1 MTFDIF
7 FSICQTPVD
16 GHTPNE
22 KTMWS
27 NFFEQVRLADELGYQ
42 TAWVAETHLSCQVQ
56 KKTSFAVIPEFQGE
70 IGLNTDIL
78 QLAHAVFAQTKHI
91 HVGSAIRNILTN
103 GGPIF
108 QAESLKTF
116 LSLQAQTPWAD
127 RRLNLG
133 FASGRFEFSNRPFG
147 IKPRSRLEEAA
158 WPALKGKILHQA
170 TELFLR
176 LLDNEHLTH
185 LDLTPITLRETDFRS
200 PEDWQKVRQP
210 FLDSSND
217 KNSLQNKARLEA
229 QDSIE
234 VIHVDSFYDFEKIGV
249 IPFEAPMTQLDLTL
263 GSHDPA
269 LQIKA
274 NQYRPVGVFNL
285 SITPPKV
292 IEETHARM
300 KQHFHPDG
308 GPWTRAHMPRTA
320 MVFLNADD
328 RLTAGEQTKQATQEA
343 TKAWQNYWRA
353 MEGTLDSKKVEQAVH
368 NALVGNAEEIAQQII
383 EKYHPEDRLMLWFD
397 FNNHNSKAVC
407 QMQSW
412 FMQKVRPLLDH
423 NWSPLST

>member
-7 FSICQTPVD
+7 FSICQTPVN
-16 GHTPNE
+16 GSTPNE

-27 NFFEQVRLADELGYQ
+27 NFFEQIRLADELGYE

-56 KKTSFAVIPEFQGE
+56 KQTSHGVIPQFQGE

-78 QLAHAVFAQTKHI
+78 QLAHVVFAQTQTI
-91 HVGSAIRNILTN
+91 NIGSAIRNILTN
-103 GGPIF
+103 GGPIY

-116 LSLQAQTPWAD
+116 LSLNEQTPWRD
-127 RRLNLG
+127 RRLNFG

-147 IKPRSRLEEAA
+147 IKPRSELEQLV

-176 LLDNEHLTH
+176 LLDNEALSSS
-185 LDLTPITLRETDFRS
+185 DLSPITLAATDFRS
-200 PEDWQKVRQP
+200 EAEWIEALKKAGPQLKNDLIS
-210 FLDSSND
+210 FDSY
-217 KNSLQNKARLEA
+217 
-229 QDSIE
+229 
-234 VIHVDSFYDFEKIGV
+234 YDFEKIGV
-249 IPFEAPMTQLDLTL
+249 IPWEAPQTQLDLTL
-263 GSHDPA
+263 GTHDPS

-285 SITPPKV
+285 SITPPAV

-300 KQHFHPDG
+300 QKHFHPSG

-320 MVFLNADD
+320 MVFLNADES
-328 RLTAGEQTKQATQEA
+328 LTASQQREQAQAEA
-343 TKAWQNYWRA
+343 RSAWENYWHA
-353 MEGTLDSKKVEQAVH
+353 MEGTLDSKKVDQAVH
-368 NALVGNAEEIAQQII
+368 NALVGNAEDITSQII
-383 EKYHPEDRLMLWFD
+383 DKYHPKDRLMLWFD

-407 QMQSW
+407 QMQTW
-412 FMQKVRPLLDH
+412 FMTRVKPLLEKH
-423 NWSPLST
+423 WS